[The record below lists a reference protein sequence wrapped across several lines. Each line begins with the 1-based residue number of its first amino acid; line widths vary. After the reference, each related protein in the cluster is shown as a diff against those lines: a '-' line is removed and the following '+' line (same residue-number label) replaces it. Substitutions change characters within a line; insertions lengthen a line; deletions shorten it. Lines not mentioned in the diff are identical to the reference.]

1 MKNNKI
7 KHLSILIMS
16 IGALLNMYFD
26 VEYFSIKI
34 IGACLS
40 LIGIVMMLYHY
51 YIHQQYAHIRN
62 AFLSI
67 AALFLVLISYFILM
81 NK

>member
-16 IGALLNMYFD
+16 IGALLNMYFG

-40 LIGIVMMLYHY
+40 IIGIVMMLYHY
-51 YIHQQYAHIRN
+51 YIHQQYTYIRN
-62 AFLSI
+62 AFLSVGV
-67 AALFLVLISYFILM
+67 LFLVLVFYFILM